1 MNMANTMDIV
11 LLGAPGAGKGTQA
24 ELLVEWLSLP
34 TVSSGDLFREAI
46 GAGTPL
52 GRRAKEY
59 MDRGELVPD
68 AVTVD
73 MIAERL
79 SRPDCAEGVILD
91 GFPRTVAQ
99 ARALDELLQGMGR
112 QVDIVA
118 YIEASP
124 QVLLRRLAG
133 RWTCSQCGAVYHEVF
148 NPEAV
153 RGVCDNCGGKLVQRE
168 DDTPEVQQR
177 RIEVYAERTAPLISY
192 YREKGVL
199 SEVDGEQDVEAVQRD
214 LRAVIAAIQS

>member
-1 MNMANTMDIV
+1 MDIV

-24 ELLVEWLSLP
+24 ELLADWLSLP
-34 TVSSGDLFREAI
+34 TVSSGELFREAI
-46 GAGTPL
+46 EAGTPL

-59 MDRGELVPD
+59 IDRGELVPD
-68 AVTVD
+68 RVTVD
-73 MIAERL
+73 MVAERL

-99 ARALDELLQGMGR
+99 AQALDDLLERMGR
-112 QVDIVA
+112 QVDVVA
-118 YIEASP
+118 YIEASS
-124 QVLLRRLAG
+124 QVLLQRLAG

-168 DDTPEVQQR
+168 DDTPEVQRR
-177 RIEVYAERTAPLISY
+177 RIEVYAERTAPLIAY
-192 YREKGVL
+192 YREKGIL
-199 SEVDGEQDVEAVQRD
+199 CEVDGQQEVDSVQRD
-214 LRAVIAAIQS
+214 LQAVIVAARS